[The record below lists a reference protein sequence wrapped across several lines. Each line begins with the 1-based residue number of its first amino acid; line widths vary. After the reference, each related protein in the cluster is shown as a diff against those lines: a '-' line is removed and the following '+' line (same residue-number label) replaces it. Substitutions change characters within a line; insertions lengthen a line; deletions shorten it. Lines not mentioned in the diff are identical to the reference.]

1 MQNLQKSNKPKR
13 IKTYLTPK
21 VKLFII
27 LLSLISYFIYHFFS
41 GNHSI
46 LSLFEIDKNKQTLDT
61 EVENLKKQ
69 KEKFRKKIK
78 IMQPQS
84 LDKDLLEEKARK
96 DLGKIKEGETVY
108 YYE

>member
-13 IKTYLTPK
+13 SKKLLSPK
-21 VKLFII
+21 VKLLII
-27 LLSLISYFIYHFFS
+27 LLLLVSYFIYHFFS
-41 GNHSI
+41 GKHSI
-46 LSLFEIDKNKQTLDT
+46 LSLFEIDKNKQALDQ
-61 EVENLKKQ
+61 EVESLKKQ
-69 KEKFRKKIK
+69 KEKFSKKIK

>member
-1 MQNLQKSNKPKR
+1 MQNLQKSNKPKQH
-13 IKTYLTPK
+13 KKLFSPK
-21 VKLFII
+21 VKLLII
-27 LLSLISYFIYHFFS
+27 LLLLILYFIYHFFS
-41 GNHSI
+41 GHHNI
-46 LSLFEIDKNKQTLDT
+46 LSLFEIDKNKHTLDK

-69 KEKFRKKIK
+69 KEKLSKKIK